1 MDMAQL
7 ETFLAIV
14 EERGFSRAALRLHR
28 TQPAVSQAIR
38 RLEDELG
45 ERLFER
51 DRRDGSLT
59 AAGEVLRGYAERLL
73 HLRNEAASAVGEVQS
88 LLRGRLVIAAN
99 EYTSHLLLPVL
110 ASYRQAS
117 PQIELIVQRSL
128 ASRIPEQVLERSV
141 EFGVL
146 TFLPE
151 QEGLLATAVYDDEVV
166 LVVDPSHALA
176 AAEDVSVRD
185 LGAQNF
191 IGHAVSSPVRRD
203 VMELFARMKTPLHMG
218 VQLPSLEAIKR
229 FVALGAGVAIL
240 PGLAV
245 RQELEQG
252 TLARVRVRELDW
264 TRRLW
269 LVQRAQGALSHAG
282 AAFLRTL
289 RLLAEERGAPHIFA
303 SLVPPGE

>member
-1 MDMAQL
+1 
-7 ETFLAIV
+7 
-14 EERGFSRAALRLHR
+14 
-28 TQPAVSQAIR
+28 
-38 RLEDELG
+38 
-45 ERLFER
+45 
-51 DRRDGSLT
+51 
-59 AAGEVLRGYAERLL
+59 
-73 HLRNEAASAVGEVQS
+73 
-88 LLRGRLVIAAN
+88 
-99 EYTSHLLLPVL
+99 
-110 ASYRQAS
+110 
-117 PQIELIVQRSL
+117 VQRSL

-151 QEGLLATAVYDDEVV
+151 QDGLRATAVYDDEVV

-176 AAEDVSVRD
+176 AAENVSVRD